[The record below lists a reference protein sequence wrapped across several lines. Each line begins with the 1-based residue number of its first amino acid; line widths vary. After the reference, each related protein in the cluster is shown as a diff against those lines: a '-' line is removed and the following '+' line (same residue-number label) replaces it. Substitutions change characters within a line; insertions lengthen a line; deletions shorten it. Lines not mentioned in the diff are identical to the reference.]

1 MSRGLDHI
9 SLADRAHGLRGA
21 NSGSGVLRVAQEAG
35 LLVVLVAAMAGFGF
49 LQPSFLSVG
58 NVVGIVYQ
66 VSILGIMAVCSTFV
80 VIAGLIDLSVG
91 SVLALSGLCSAFVLA
106 ATGGNVP
113 VALAAAVGVGLGVGL
128 TNGLAVAWLGLPP
141 IVVTLAMMTI
151 LRGVALLVG
160 GGATHL
166 IGGPDAFLFI
176 GQGRVGGIPF
186 PVILFVLAI
195 CVAVL
200 IQRRSPL
207 GLTLYAVGGNGEAA
221 RLSGLPVTRARTQ
234 AYLLSGLGAALAG
247 VVLASQVKTASALY
261 GTGAELD
268 VIAAIVVGGTSLKG
282 GSGSVRRSVTGALFI
297 ALINN
302 GLTILNVSTNI
313 QLVVKG
319 VILIVALSLDAR
331 LKDFSTGPRSSGS
344 GRRARAGLGS

>member
-1 MSRGLDHI
+1 MSKGRDDI
-9 SLADRAHGLRGA
+9 SLADRVHRLGGA
-21 NSGSGVLRVAQEAG
+21 NSGLRLVRVAQEAG

-80 VIAGLIDLSVG
+80 VVAGLIDLSVG

-106 ATGGNVP
+106 GTDGNVA
-113 VALAAAVGVGLGVGL
+113 VALAAAVGVGVGVGL

-151 LRGVALLVG
+151 LRGVALLLG

-166 IGGPDAFLFI
+166 IGGPDLYLFI
-176 GQGRVGGIPF
+176 GQGRVAGIPF

-195 CVAVL
+195 CVGVF

-221 RLSGLPVTRARTQ
+221 RLSGLPVARARTQ

-247 VVLASQVKTASALY
+247 VVLASQVKTASAFY
-261 GTGAELD
+261 GAGAELD

-297 ALINN
+297 AVINN
-302 GLTILNVSTNI
+302 GLSILNVNTNI

-319 VILIVALSLDAR
+319 VILIVGLSLNAR
-331 LKDFSTGPRSSGS
+331 LSEFWAAPGPRSGQ
-344 GRRARAGLGS
+344 RAPAEIKS